1 MDQTMGRFSLA
12 WKIITNGVFAA
23 EVEGMLKAA
32 ETTSSPKK
40 IKAAAETDVVSERP
54 SAPKPG
60 HPPVQPERLRSD
72 AVTLLATLQREG
84 RLIDFLKEPLDAY
97 TDAQVGA
104 AVRDIHRDCGGIL
117 ERQFSIRPVVEQPEG
132 SEISLGNQPD
142 MNRFK
147 LSGEAGQS
155 SAGSGRLVHHGWQV
169 THCQLPQWT
178 GSPASANIIAPA
190 EVEVKQ
196 TT

>member
-12 WKIITNGVFAA
+12 WKIITDGVFAA
-23 EVEGMLKAA
+23 EVADMLKAA
-32 ETTSSPKK
+32 ETPGAPKK
-40 IKAAAETDVVSERP
+40 IEAKETAAVGGNAA
-54 SAPKPG
+54 APKPVRPEA
-60 HPPVQPERLRSD
+60 PPVRLRSD

-97 TDAQVGA
+97 SDAQVGA

-155 SAGSGRLVHHGWQV
+155 TAGSGRLVHHGWQV